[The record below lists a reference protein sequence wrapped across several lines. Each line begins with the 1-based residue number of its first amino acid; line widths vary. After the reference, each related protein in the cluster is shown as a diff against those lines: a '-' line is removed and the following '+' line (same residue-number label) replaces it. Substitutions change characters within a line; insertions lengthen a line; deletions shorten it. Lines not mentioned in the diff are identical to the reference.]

1 MPFGSSKSGAVD
13 AADQPQL
20 DRPMHSIRLD
30 QKCHKEMRPCIS
42 MFCALS
48 SERDGIG
55 EEILPFSRATCDC
68 GVRIGIVRDAGSLPR
83 VHCWLDTP
91 AGPGGG
97 GSSAGG
103 LGGLALLPQ
112 PPSPLASSSVALGP
126 PSRGPLL
133 SSLDETRAG
142 RYASRDGQRRL
153 PMTPGLLGPV

>member
-1 MPFGSSKSGAVD
+1 MRRFCLSLERRVTVAYVSASYATPGRCRGSTAGSS
-13 AADQPQL
+13 
-20 DRPMHSIRLD
+20 RPR
-30 QKCHKEMRPCIS
+30 
-42 MFCALS
+42 
-48 SERDGIG
+48 
-55 EEILPFSRATCDC
+55 
-68 GVRIGIVRDAGSLPR
+68 
-83 VHCWLDTP
+83 
-91 AGPGGG
+91 GPGGG

-153 PMTPGLLGPV
+153 PMTPGLLGPVWIHATGGRWRGAESAGGRFEPGLPTAVPTASTVPRAHRAPTRSRRGS